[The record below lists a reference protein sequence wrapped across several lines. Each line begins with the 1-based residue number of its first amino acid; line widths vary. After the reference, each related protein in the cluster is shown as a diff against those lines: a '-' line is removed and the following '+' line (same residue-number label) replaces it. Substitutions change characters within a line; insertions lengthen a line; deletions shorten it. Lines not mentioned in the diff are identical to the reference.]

1 MPDLSSFRLSRMACS
16 SLLLAAA
23 LTFAS
28 AQPAPPPPASSL
40 AGSAAPTGVTGLRE
54 ALDAA
59 WALSPAAR
67 SADSRRAQL
76 QAREG
81 AASSWINGSPSAAL
95 AQRSDRFNNNGG
107 LREYEAELE
116 LPIWSPGVRAATQRE
131 LAALRLGF
139 EPQQGL
145 ARLKLAAELRETAAS
160 VAVALTERDLAERK
174 YSEALALAQDVER
187 RVKAGDSARVDGLQ
201 AQSLAQQAASGRE
214 QAQQALTRLHNQ
226 WLALTGLAAVPSLDE
241 ALPSANPLMGPEHPA
256 LQAAQARV
264 QAAQAA
270 LELSETDRRDPMS
283 VGVGI
288 TRERSAFGAA
298 SENSVRL
305 ALKIPFGTDSR
316 NAPRIAAARAE
327 LDAAQA
333 ELDATRRQL
342 QAELAS
348 ALAGLDAARRTQA
361 SMAERARLGQEVQVL
376 VAKAYRLGES
386 DLPTR
391 LRADSEKF
399 EADLS
404 LARARVGLQR
414 AISQLNQAL
423 GLLP

>member
-1 MPDLSSFRLSRMACS
+1 MLDLSSFRLSRMACA

-23 LTFAS
+23 LTLAS
-28 AQPAPPPPASSL
+28 AQPAPPPSASSL
-40 AGSAAPTGVTGLRE
+40 AGSAAPTGVTSLRE

-116 LPIWSPGVRAATQRE
+116 LPIWNPGVRAATQRE

-139 EPQQGL
+139 EPRQGV
-145 ARLKLAAELRETAAS
+145 ARLQLAAELRETAAS

-174 YSEALALAQDVER
+174 HSEALALAQDVER

-226 WLALTGLAAVPSLDE
+226 WLALTGLAAVPPLGEPLPAD
-241 ALPSANPLMGPEHPA
+241 ALAQADHPA
-256 LQAAQARV
+256 LQAAQTRV

-270 LELSETDRRDPMS
+270 LELSETDRRDPMA
-283 VGVGI
+283 VGVGV

-298 SENSVRL
+298 GETSLRL
-305 ALKIPFGTDSR
+305 ALKIPFGTDNR
-316 NAPRIAAARAE
+316 NAPRTAAARAE

-333 ELDATRRQL
+333 ALDAAQRQVRG
-342 QAELAS
+342 ELAS
-348 ALAGLDAARRTQA
+348 ATAELEAARRTQA
-361 SMAERARLGQEVQVL
+361 SMAERARLSQEVQVL
-376 VAKAYRLGES
+376 VATSYRLGES